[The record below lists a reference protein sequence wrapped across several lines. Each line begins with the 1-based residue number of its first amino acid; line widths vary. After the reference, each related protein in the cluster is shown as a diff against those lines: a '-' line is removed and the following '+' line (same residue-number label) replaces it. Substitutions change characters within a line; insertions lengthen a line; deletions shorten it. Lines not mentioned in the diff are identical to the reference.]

1 MNKKNLYAAIAI
13 IFIFATLNLTIY
25 FFYQIMVIRRQSS
38 IYKKLYEIN
47 GQKSMFGYD
56 NINFKTVNLPK
67 RQKYKNLCSKF
78 GLKKFNKMKTIYLN
92 KLIIN

>member
-13 IFIFATLNLTIY
+13 IFIFAALNLTIY
-25 FFYQIMVIRRQSS
+25 FFYQIMVIRRKSS

-47 GQKSMFGYD
+47 GQKTMFGYD

>member
-1 MNKKNLYAAIAI
+1 MNKRNLYAAIALV
-13 IFIFATLNLTIY
+13 FIFAALNLTIY

-78 GLKKFNKMKTIYLN
+78 GLKKFNKVKTIYLN

>member
-1 MNKKNLYAAIAI
+1 MNKRNLYAAIALV
-13 IFIFATLNLTIY
+13 FIFAALNLTIY

-38 IYKKLYEIN
+38 IYKTLYEIN

-67 RQKYKNLCSKF
+67 GQKYKNLCSKF
-78 GLKKFNKMKTIYLN
+78 GLKKFNKSKTIYFST
-92 KLIIN
+92 LIIN

>member
-1 MNKKNLYAAIAI
+1 
-13 IFIFATLNLTIY
+13 
-25 FFYQIMVIRRQSS
+25 
-38 IYKKLYEIN
+38 
-47 GQKSMFGYD
+47 MFGYD

>member
-1 MNKKNLYAAIAI
+1 
-13 IFIFATLNLTIY
+13 
-25 FFYQIMVIRRQSS
+25 MVIRRQSS

-67 RQKYKNLCSKF
+67 KQKYKNLCSKF
-78 GLKKFNKMKTIYLN
+78 GLKKFSNIKTLYLN

>member
-1 MNKKNLYAAIAI
+1 MNKRNLYAAVAI
-13 IFIFATLNLTIY
+13 VFIFAALNLTIY

-67 RQKYKNLCSKF
+67 KQKYKNLCSKF
-78 GLKKFNKMKTIYLN
+78 RLKKFNKINTIYLN
-92 KLIIN
+92 TLIIN